1 MEDNKIFIVETTNKG
16 EWETNHG
23 YHLVKSSDIDEARSI
38 AKDNIPDQ
46 IIQIVEINEFLNN
59 EDIDFP
65 ISWIHVKGKM
75 RTIIN
80 SQEM

>member
-1 MEDNKIFIVETTNKG
+1 MGNSKFFIVETTNKG

-23 YHLVKSSDIDEARSI
+23 YHLVKARDIDEARSI
-38 AKDNIPDQ
+38 TKDNIPDQ
-46 IIQIVEINEFLNN
+46 IIQTVEINEFLSN